1 MYKALICDLKDSR
14 SIKNREEVQISLL
27 QAINT
32 CNENFSE
39 YIVSP
44 FRITA
49 GDEWEGLITISA
61 PIAEILSSFKDN
73 LPNDITFYVGIGEG
87 TLSINDLT
95 LPVNFLDGE
104 VFVHARESL
113 NHAKDNNIT
122 VQSSYFNYH

>member
-14 SIKNREEVQISLL
+14 SLKNREEVQISLIR
-27 QAINT
+27 AINK
-32 CNENFSE
+32 CNEYFNE

-49 GDEWEGLITISA
+49 GDEWEGLITINA
-61 PIAEILSSFKDN
+61 PITEIINCFKDN
-73 LPNDITFYVGIGEG
+73 LPKDITFYVGIGEG

-95 LPVNFLDGE
+95 LPVNLLDGE
-104 VFVHARESL
+104 VFVHAREFL

-122 VQSSYFNYH
+122 IESNYFNYH